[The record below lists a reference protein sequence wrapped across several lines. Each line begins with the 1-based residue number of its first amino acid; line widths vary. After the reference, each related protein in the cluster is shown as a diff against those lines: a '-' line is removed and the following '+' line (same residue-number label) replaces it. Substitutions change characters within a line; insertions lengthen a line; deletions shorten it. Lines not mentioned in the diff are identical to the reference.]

1 MASSRVLASQ
11 FRVALAIVVL
21 VPPCAGAQVTLADLK
36 AAFVVN
42 IARFTEWP
50 EGVRPDGARIVL
62 CVVGDRDVADSL
74 ARVTRKPIA
83 GRSVEARRP
92 SDDAS
97 LRLCH
102 VVYVGAGETR
112 AREVLAALVDAPVLT
127 VGDSAAFTSLGGTA
141 HLFMD
146 GDRMRFAVNVES
158 ALRANLRMSAQ
169 LLSLARIVKSEHVAR

>member
-1 MASSRVLASQ
+1 MVPAILA
-11 FRVALAIVVL
+11 VVSA
-21 VPPCAGAQVTLADLK
+21 PADAQVTLADLK

-42 IARFTEWP
+42 LARFTEWP
-50 EGVRPDGARIVL
+50 EDVRPDGSRIVL

-74 ARVTRKPIA
+74 VRTVTRKQIA
-83 GRSVEARRP
+83 GRTIEARRP

-102 VVYVGAGETR
+102 VVYVGAGEAR
-112 AREVLAALVDAPVLT
+112 AREVLGALDEAPVLT

-141 HLFMD
+141 HLFME

-158 ALRANLRMSAQ
+158 AHRSNLRMSAQ
-169 LLSLARIVKSEHVAR
+169 LLSLARIVKDERDAR